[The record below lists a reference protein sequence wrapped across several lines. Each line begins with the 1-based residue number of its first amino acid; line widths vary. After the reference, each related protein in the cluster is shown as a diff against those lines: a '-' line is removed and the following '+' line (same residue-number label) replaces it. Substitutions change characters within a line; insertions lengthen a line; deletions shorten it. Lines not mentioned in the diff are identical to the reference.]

1 MEKTVD
7 FVIPRSVPDAVLV
20 SLELSRSKWL
30 VTVIRPANHARM
42 SRYWVAGGDLE
53 DLLAK
58 LSEFRMKASRE
69 LGHDVP
75 VISIQEAGY
84 EGFWLH
90 RALEAAGVQ
99 SHIVDPASI
108 AQPRRARN
116 AKTDKIDGE
125 LLLRTLMAWLRGDPR
140 VCSMVRPINPEDE
153 DRRRLTRERRELISE
168 RVRLVNRMKGL
179 LLSQGIRDYE
189 PMRSNRRERLTELR
203 TGDSRALGHNLK
215 HQLERMLDRLE
226 LLLAQMKAIEESRLE
241 LAEECIAPADVED
254 TAASGVN
261 AGSLLMKIRGIGPE
275 FASVMVTEGLF
286 RRYENRRQI
295 ASYAGLAPTPWRSGS
310 INREQGISQA
320 GNPRLRTAMIE
331 LAWLWLRH
339 QPDSRLARWFHERTG
354 PQGGRMKKI
363 MIAALARKLLV
374 ALWKYVTQ
382 GVLPDGVAMK
392 AA

>member
-1 MEKTVD
+1 MEKIAN
-7 FVIPRSVPDAVLV
+7 FVFPRSVPEAVLV

-30 VTVIRPANHARM
+30 VTVIRPTNHARM
-42 SRYWVAGGDLE
+42 SRYLVAGGDLE
-53 DLLAK
+53 DLLVK

-125 LLLRTLMAWLRGDPR
+125 MLLRTLMAWLRGDPR
-140 VCSMVRPINPEDE
+140 VCSMVRPINPGDE
-153 DRRRLTRERRELISE
+153 DRRRLTRERRELIAE
-168 RVRLVNRMKGL
+168 RVRPVNRMKGL

-189 PMRSNRRERLTELR
+189 PKRPNRRERLTELR
-203 TGDSRALGHNLK
+203 TGDGRALGHNLK

-226 LLLAQMKAIEESRLE
+226 LLLAQMKAIEEARLE
-241 LAEECIAPADVED
+241 LAEQCVAPS
-254 TAASGVN
+254 ASENATVSTVN

-275 FASVMVTEGLF
+275 FASVMVAEGLF

-339 QPDSRLARWFHERTG
+339 QPESRLARWFHARTG
-354 PQGGRMKKI
+354 PQGGRLKKV

-382 GVLPDGVAMK
+382 GVLPDGVVMK